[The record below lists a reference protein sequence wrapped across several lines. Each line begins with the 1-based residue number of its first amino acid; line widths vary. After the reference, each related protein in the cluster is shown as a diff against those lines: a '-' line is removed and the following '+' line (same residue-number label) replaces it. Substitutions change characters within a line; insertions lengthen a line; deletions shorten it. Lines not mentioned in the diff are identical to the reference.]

1 MLRCAGMDW
10 RERIVSE
17 PAICH
22 GKPTIKGTRVLV
34 SVVLSH
40 LAQGDRAETIIE
52 QFPSLT
58 DDDVR
63 AVIAFAAEAA
73 ADDLPAPA
81 PRRAGAGR

>member
-1 MLRCAGMDW
+1 MDW
-10 RERIVSE
+10 RERIVSA
-17 PAICH
+17 PSVCH
-22 GKPTIKGTRVLV
+22 GRPTVKGTRVLV
-34 SVVLSH
+34 SVILSH
-40 LAQGDRAETIIE
+40 LAHGDRTESIID

-81 PRRAGAGR
+81 PRAAGAGR

>member
-1 MLRCAGMDW
+1 MDW

-22 GKPTIKGTRVLV
+22 GKPTLKGTRVLV

-40 LAQGDRAETIIE
+40 LAHGDRAETIVE

-58 DDDVR
+58 DEDVR
-63 AVIAFAAEAA
+63 SVIAFAAEAA
-73 ADDLPAPA
+73 ADDLPAPS
-81 PRRAGAGR
+81 PRAAGAGR

>member
-1 MLRCAGMDW
+1 MDW
-10 RERIVSE
+10 RERIVSD

-22 GKPTIKGTRVLV
+22 GKPTVKGTRVLV

-40 LAQGDRAETIIE
+40 LAHGDRLETIIE

-58 DDDVR
+58 DEDLR
-63 AVIAFAAEAA
+63 AVIAFAAESA

-81 PRRAGAGR
+81 PRAAGAG